1 MERVNWR
8 IPTGFVLAPVLP
20 CGILMLGSAALS
32 GQWNA
37 IGFVVI
43 SMVTVSW
50 AVIAVFGVPSFLML
64 RRVKKV
70 SLVDCL
76 AGGACCALLL
86 SLALHALAT
95 FMLRDGGYS
104 AGDSG
109 GATYINNRLTSHGV
123 YVELQGL
130 LSNLILGAA
139 IGACFWG
146 FALGP
151 SRKGVGPIA

>member
-8 IPTGFVLAPVLP
+8 VPAGFVLAPVLP
-20 CGILMLGSAALS
+20 CGFLVLGSAALA

-37 IGFVVI
+37 IGFGII

-50 AVIAVFGVPSFLML
+50 AVVAVFGVPSFLML

-146 FALGP
+146 FALRP